1 MASMFKVFTK
11 TLEDGFFPVV
21 LVDAINNKTDHFEKY
36 WSLAKQKG
44 FEVYMDSVEQSWRV
58 CVPWPYFV
66 LYTCGL
72 SITLFPCLF
81 LMFSYF
87 I

>member
-21 LVDAINNKTDHFEKY
+21 LVDAINNKVDHFEKY

-44 FEVYMDSVEQSWRV
+44 FEVFA
-58 CVPWPYFV
+58 CVF
-66 LYTCGL
+66 
-72 SITLFPCLF
+72 
-81 LMFSYF
+81 
-87 I
+87 